1 MKKLILS
8 TLLCGTIGTGAAAAQ
23 TGLEQDQTVVQGFYA
38 IGLADEVRKNCPT
51 ISPRLVRAYTFL
63 KALESHAKNA
73 GFTDADIDALKKS
86 AARDRLEA
94 QIRSDLAARGARP
107 GNSAGYCQVGREE
120 IARGTQAGKLL
131 KTN

>member
-1 MKKLILS
+1 MKQLLLGAVLS
-8 TLLCGTIGTGAAAAQ
+8 ATVGTGAAAAQ
-23 TGLEQDQTVVQGFYA
+23 TGLEQDQTVLQGFYA

-63 KALESHAKNA
+63 KSLESYAKNA
-73 GFTDADIDALKKS
+73 GYTDADIDALRDS

-94 QIRSDLAARGARP
+94 QVRSDLSARGARP
-107 GNSAGYCQVGREE
+107 GNTAGYCQVGREE

-131 KTN
+131 QSN